1 MKFFSDF
8 FKAIG
13 NCFKA
18 FALIFEKGLWPYMFI
33 FLGFWLALWILSIYG
48 LFILAD
54 GLSDYLSNYVEFSAI
69 PDTGHWLSFAKPYL
83 IGTFSFL
90 VKILFKLVLW
100 FTTSTLIKYVLLML
114 LSPVFALLSEKA
126 EEKLTGKTFPFSFKQ
141 LLKDI
146 LRGIAISLRNMLL
159 EYFFIVTCFFLSLF
173 FPPLFI
179 ITTPFLLFLGWYYV
193 GFAMLDYNSERHKY
207 GVSKSIKFIK
217 ENRGT
222 ACGIGFVYSFFMAL
236 PFFPGS
242 IVGIMFGPS
251 VGVVGSTIS
260 FLQINKIDT
269 IEVKK
274 E

>member
-1 MKFFSDF
+1 MKFFTDF

-13 NCFKA
+13 NCLKA
-18 FALIFEKGLWPYMFI
+18 FSIIFEKGLWPYMFI
-33 FLGFWLALWILSIYG
+33 FLFFWLALWILSIYG

-54 GLSDYLSNYVEFSAI
+54 GLSDWLSNYIEFNSI
-69 PDTGHWLSFAKPYL
+69 PQSGHWLSFAKPYL
-83 IGTFSFL
+83 IGTVSFL

-100 FTTSTLIKYVLLML
+100 FTTSTLIKYVLLMI

-126 EEKLTGKTFPFSFKQ
+126 EEKLTGKSFPFSLKQ
-141 LLKDI
+141 LFKDI
-146 LRGIAISLRNMLL
+146 LRGIAISFRNMLL
-159 EYFFIVTCFFLSLF
+159 EYFFILTCFFVSIF

-179 ITTPFLLFLGWYYV
+179 ITTPFLLFLGWYFV
-193 GFAMLDYNSERHKY
+193 GFALLDYNSERHKY
-207 GVSKSIKFIK
+207 GVSKSIQFIK
-217 ENRGT
+217 QNRGT

-251 VGVVGSTIS
+251 VGVVGSTIC
-260 FLQINKIDT
+260 FMEINKIDT

-274 E
+274 V